1 MQTLSQREY
10 DLLARKF
17 EHDSDVNYVA
27 FADYIDPENSAPTR
41 CNIGRY
47 AATCRNVL
55 QYGTFADYIDPEDS
69 VHQSILVTV
78 LKAPSQLMRSVSM
91 SRVFAAGSNIQC
103 RAFAVLFKTMPATGI
118 VDMST
123 TSQERQRPIEI
134 HSKMDTCA
142 SGSSTARRICT
153 HCTYMGGRLQAPG
166 SADLHDELVA
176 VTLPMGRVF
185 AFVCAATQSTASAL
199 HNRCPK

>member
-78 LKAPSQLMRSVSM
+78 RIAPSQLMRSVSNV
-91 SRVFAAGSNIQC
+91 SGVCCGQQHPVPGFCS
-103 RAFAVLFKTMPATGI
+103 AVQ
-118 VDMST
+118 D
-123 TSQERQRPIEI
+123 
-134 HSKMDTCA
+134 H
-142 SGSSTARRICT
+142 ARHR
-153 HCTYMGGRLQAPG
+153 
-166 SADLHDELVA
+166 
-176 VTLPMGRVF
+176 
-185 AFVCAATQSTASAL
+185 
-199 HNRCPK
+199 NR